1 MGKKI
6 DLSKPVHDLVKEYPE
21 LKNILKNLG
30 FQEITKP
37 AMLNSVGR
45 ITTIP
50 KGAKMKG
57 ISMMDIVIALKS
69 NGFEME
75 GEMPSVSVPDDKPK
89 EADKPNE
96 KAESDSTGL
105 LKSYLKRLGAGEDL
119 ESVRK
124 DFVDN
129 FSEVDASEIMKAEQD
144 LIREGAP
151 LTEVQKLCDV
161 HSALFHGATREEK
174 IVNAEKAVAASL
186 KKEQEEKKKEAPF
199 PADLFENKQDAAK
212 ALVETAGHPLSS
224 WTKENE
230 KIDAGIH
237 EIKKDMEAGIDITDK
252 LTDLRQLAVHYA
264 KKGDLIYPVLKVRY
278 AITGPSDV
286 MWSVDGEIRNELA
299 DLDENKNHD
308 KTWNRRVQAVL
319 TRAEEMIYKEANIL
333 FPICAVNFTKEEWYE
348 IYRDNKDYAPV
359 FGVEELWE
367 EAESY
372 LSEREAKNES
382 AMKNGEIVL
391 AGGHMTLAQL
401 EAMLNTLPIEISF
414 IDVDNINRYFNEGP
428 KVFKR
433 PKMAL
438 DREVFSCHPP
448 KVEPM
453 VRSILSDFRNNRTDS
468 VPVWME
474 KNGKPFLVTYMAVR
488 DKKGGYLGT
497 VEVVQNMEAAEKHFK
512 GQNESLENL

>member
-1 MGKKI
+1 
-6 DLSKPVHDLVKEYPE
+6 
-21 LKNILKNLG
+21 
-30 FQEITKP
+30 
-37 AMLNSVGR
+37 
-45 ITTIP
+45 
-50 KGAKMKG
+50 
-57 ISMMDIVIALKS
+57 
-69 NGFEME
+69 
-75 GEMPSVSVPDDKPK
+75 
-89 EADKPNE
+89 
-96 KAESDSTGL
+96 
-105 LKSYLKRLGAGEDL
+105 
-119 ESVRK
+119 
-124 DFVDN
+124 
-129 FSEVDASEIMKAEQD
+129 
-144 LIREGAP
+144 
-151 LTEVQKLCDV
+151 
-161 HSALFHGATREEK
+161 
-174 IVNAEKAVAASL
+174 
-186 KKEQEEKKKEAPF
+186 
-199 PADLFENKQDAAK
+199 
-212 ALVETAGHPLSS
+212 
-224 WTKENE
+224 
-230 KIDAGIH
+230 
-237 EIKKDMEAGIDITDK
+237 
-252 LTDLRQLAVHYA
+252 
-264 KKGDLIYPVLKVRY
+264 
-278 AITGPSDV
+278 V

-308 KTWNRRVQAVL
+308 ETWNRRVQAVL

-359 FGVEELWE
+359 FGVEELWK